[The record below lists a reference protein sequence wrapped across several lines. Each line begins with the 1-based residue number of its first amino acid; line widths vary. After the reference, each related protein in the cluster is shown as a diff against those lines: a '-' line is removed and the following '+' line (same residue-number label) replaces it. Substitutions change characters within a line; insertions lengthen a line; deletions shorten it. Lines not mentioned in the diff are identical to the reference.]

1 MILGLVLGGVACFAV
16 AYVLYGR
23 FLERRLQVDGSR
35 ITPAR
40 ELEDGVDYVPSPT
53 PVLFGHHF
61 SSIAGAGPIVG
72 PVIAALAFGWGPAIL
87 WIVLG
92 AIFLG
97 GVHDF
102 TALVASIRHKAR
114 SVGQMCRD
122 LLSPFSYRT
131 FLVFIWLAMV
141 YIQIVFLDLTAS
153 TFAPVASDAA
163 AANEGAALELREGGA
178 VATASLLYIL
188 LAVLFGLTI
197 YRLKLRLLTGTFV
210 FVPLVFAALWL
221 GHRFPL
227 SADLLPAFL
236 GSPKNTWLLVLL
248 GYCLLAS
255 ILPVWILLQPRDY
268 LSSFLLYACVGGGL
282 IGLVATGIGG
292 GATLS
297 WPAFRGLSDPSLG
310 FIFPALFI
318 TIACGAI
325 SGFHSIVASGTT
337 AKQLRSE
344 KSARPVAYG
353 AMLVEGMLGL
363 LALAAVMALV
373 EKPAGRTPVQI
384 FGDGLGRFLS
394 SLHLPHDLAVTF
406 ALLAVS
412 TFLLTTLDTCTR
424 LGRFIFE
431 ELFNVRG
438 GVARLLG
445 TGATLAI
452 PAVMVFQRLEGPG
465 GQPLPAWLAI
475 WPAFGATNQ
484 LLAALSLIVVYAWL
498 RKSGKRA
505 WFVFLPMV
513 FMTVTT
519 LTALVQLVVQNL
531 LRDGSMLVGILS
543 LVLVVLAVVVVADSL
558 RVLLRPRA
566 TGAVAAAREAML
578 ADAEGR
584 EP

>member
-1 MILGLVLGGVACFAV
+1 MTLVLVLGGVGLFAI
-16 AYVLYGR
+16 AYFTYGR
-23 FLERRLQVDGSR
+23 FLERRLDVDAAR
-35 ITPAR
+35 TTPAV
-40 ELEDGVDYVPSPT
+40 LLTDGVDYVPSAT
-53 PVLFGHHF
+53 PILFGHHF

-102 TALVASIRHKAR
+102 TALVASIRHRAR
-114 SVGQMCRD
+114 SIGQMCRD

-141 YIQIVFLDLTAS
+141 YIQIVFLDLTAT
-153 TFAPVASDAA
+153 TFAPDATSAA
-163 AANEGAALELREGGA
+163 AASEGAALELREGGA

-197 YRLKLRLLTGTFV
+197 YRLKLRLLHGTFV

-221 GHRFPL
+221 GTRFPL
-227 SADLLPAFL
+227 SADLLPTFL

-248 GYCLLAS
+248 GYCFLAS
-255 ILPVWILLQPRDY
+255 VLPVWILLQPRDY
-268 LSSFLLYACVGGGL
+268 LSSFLLYACLAGGVVGL
-282 IGLVATGIGG
+282 LATGIGG
-292 GATLS
+292 GAAIS
-297 WPAFRGLSDPSLG
+297 WPAFRGWSDPALG

-337 AKQLRSE
+337 SKQLRSE

-353 AMLVEGMLGL
+353 AMLVEGVLGL
-363 LALAAVMALV
+363 LALAAVMILA
-373 EKPAGRTPVQI
+373 EKPAGRTPVQV
-384 FGDGLGRFLS
+384 FGDGLGRFLG
-394 SLHLPHDLAVTF
+394 SLHIPHDLAVTF

-431 ELFNVRG
+431 ELFSVRG
-438 GVARLLG
+438 GVARLVG
-445 TGATLAI
+445 TAATLAI
-452 PAVMVFQRLEGPG
+452 PAVMVFQRIPGPG
-465 GQPLPAWLAI
+465 GKPLPAWLAI

-484 LLAALSLIVVYAWL
+484 LLAALALLVVYAWL
-498 RKSGKRA
+498 RRSGKRA

-513 FMTVTT
+513 FMTITT
-519 LTALVQLVVQNL
+519 LTALVQLVLRNL
-531 LRDGSMLVGILS
+531 LHEGSVVVGVLS
-543 LVLVVLAVVVVADSL
+543 LVLVLLAVVVLADSL
-558 RVLLRPRA
+558 RVLFRPRA
-566 TGAVAAAREAML
+566 RARATS
-578 ADAEGR
+578 
-584 EP
+584 